1 MSVNILKRSNQTAVG
16 TLLTLGVSA
25 PAFAHHEEMLVQTG
39 YLPLATVAGLLLA
52 LTSVWAVDRLLAY
65 VKGK

>member
-1 MSVNILKRSNQTAVG
+1 MSVNILKRSNQVAVA
-16 TLLTLGVSA
+16 TLLSLGATA
-25 PAFAHHEEMLVQTG
+25 PAFAHHEEMVVHTG
-39 YLPLATVAGLLLA
+39 YLPLATVAGLLLT